1 MKKKYCFFIL
11 AVLIASVA
19 WNVYWNRTITV
30 HTYTHTNENI
40 PEKLNGFRIVQLT
53 DLHSVRDEAQR
64 EKVYTSILEQ
74 KPDIICVTGDLVDS
88 RYYAANGPEGEKLTL
103 ALMKKLVG
111 LAPVYFVYGNHEMIL
126 LDDPQ
131 NNAFRVALLE
141 MGVQIINNDVIRYTS
156 EDSDDLIYIGG
167 IQDPSTLYKDYRY
180 AFLSNN
186 GERMEAMLDAVTVG
200 IRNEDFFVLLSH
212 RPEYLEMYDQYP
224 VDLCLTGHAHGGQF
238 RLPFIGGVY
247 APGQG
252 FFPKYTAGLYE
263 TDDLE
268 MYVGTGVGN
277 SAIPVRIFNP
287 PEILTIILQ
296 KEKLHNRRRQ
306 RYSCAH

>member
-1 MKKKYCFFIL
+1 
-11 AVLIASVA
+11 
-19 WNVYWNRTITV
+19 
-30 HTYTHTNENI
+30 
-40 PEKLNGFRIVQLT
+40 
-53 DLHSVRDEAQR
+53 
-64 EKVYTSILEQ
+64 
-74 KPDIICVTGDLVDS
+74 
-88 RYYAANGPEGEKLTL
+88 
-103 ALMKKLVG
+103 
-111 LAPVYFVYGNHEMIL
+111 
-126 LDDPQ
+126 
-131 NNAFRVALLE
+131 
-141 MGVQIINNDVIRYTS
+141 
-156 EDSDDLIYIGG
+156 
-167 IQDPSTLYKDYRY
+167 
-180 AFLSNN
+180 
-186 GERMEAMLDAVTVG
+186 MEAMLDAVTVG

-296 KEKLHNRRRQ
+296 KEK
-306 RYSCAH
+306 